1 MNRITYYLILLAFVF
16 AYHPIIYDLRDQVI
30 ENELAHHTPLVL
42 GLVGVLG
49 YRKRAA
55 IQSLWVSPG
64 LQDRGSWMLG
74 GLVANVLGQVGGI
87 YYLSQLS
94 MPLCI
99 YGTVRF
105 LLGKNLAQVLVGP
118 LFLMVFAFPLPGKI
132 YLSLVFPLK
141 LIVTQMAG
149 IVLQLLGYT
158 VHIAGNIIEFPTM
171 ILGVEDACSGLNSLM
186 AVVTIAVF
194 SWFFLLERWVSRVI
208 CLLAVIPAVIA
219 ANVIRVV
226 LSAMAAMHWG
236 KEILGGSFHTLWG
249 IMVFTV
255 AVSILLLTE
264 VLLRRWERKNGST

>member
-1 MNRITYYLILLAFVF
+1 
-16 AYHPIIYDLRDQVI
+16 
-30 ENELAHHTPLVL
+30 
-42 GLVGVLG
+42 
-49 YRKRAA
+49 
-55 IQSLWVSPG
+55 
-64 LQDRGSWMLG
+64 MLG

-141 LIVTQMAG
+141 LIVTQMVG

-171 ILGVEDACSGLNSLM
+171 ILGVEDASSGLNSLM

-194 SWFFLLERWVSRVI
+194 SWFFLLERWG
-208 CLLAVIPAVIA
+208 IP
-219 ANVIRVV
+219 
-226 LSAMAAMHWG
+226 SSM
-236 KEILGGSFHTLWG
+236 SP
-249 IMVFTV
+249 
-255 AVSILLLTE
+255 
-264 VLLRRWERKNGST
+264 RRYPSCYRG